1 MKKIDV
7 NSKPKKILTSKDDAN
22 IAYRIKQISQE
33 LIKKNHIPS
42 MHISMMAQY
51 TITMPKN

>member
-1 MKKIDV
+1 MKKVDV

-33 LIKKNHIPS
+33 LIKKNQQ
-42 MHISMMAQY
+42 AY
-51 TITMPKN
+51 KELAYK